1 MPDNEHGGHPP
12 SSTGRGDP
20 DGGGRRSW
28 RAVLAAARA
37 TADPCREI
45 RSTTASPAGSP
56 IRASDDRLGDE
67 VGVVGLLDDPDQARD
82 GPAGSALTE
91 DLGGQQSSVRQRMPE
106 RADEL
111 LLEIAC
117 GIGQVGATAWAVC
130 SLLLHLGEAVGTVPL
145 NHGAQRPFTGW
156 RRRAGGVG
164 CAARPRRSHTT
175 ASQPRS
181 DGRDLGNELGGAS
194 PAVAP
199 ARPAPRTPGH
209 RRLGMLRATGRPAW
223 DRHRRSAPSSA
234 RPDRC
239 HGQRVATRRSWRTTT
254 PPTVPAVETM
264 RSPNSSSRRCER
276 SHQPSKERRRRG
288 LHPQVVW
295 VDCRPAWCPAQ
306 RAPPQS
312 AASKRGRGTIA
323 RR

>member
-1 MPDNEHGGHPP
+1 MSC
-12 SSTGRGDP
+12 SSKSR
-20 DGGGRRSW
+20 
-28 RAVLAAARA
+28 
-37 TADPCREI
+37 
-45 RSTTASPAGSP
+45 
-56 IRASDDRLGDE
+56 
-67 VGVVGLLDDPDQARD
+67 
-82 GPAGSALTE
+82 AGSARSAPQR
-91 DLGGQQSSVRQRMPE
+91 GQ
-106 RADEL
+106 
-111 LLEIAC
+111 C
-117 GIGQVGATAWAVC
+117 AVC
-130 SLLLHLGEAVGTVPL
+130 CSTSAKQSGQYHWTMAL
-145 NHGAQRPFTGW
+145 NAHSTGW